1 MTIAKETDEALLQA
15 YLRKR
20 DKDAYGQL
28 YERHFPSLS
37 KYIAWQVHDLE
48 KGKDLAQNIFL
59 KLYQNPNSFDTSRNF
74 KVWLYT
80 VAKNRWKNELRNE
93 AIRTKHRALVPVET
107 ETFLPEQTEKDERL
121 KNLDQAL
128 GSLSENHKE
137 VFILKYSNGLSI
149 KEIAEVCACS
159 EGTVKSRL
167 FYALKYLK
175 TELNHSKINEL

>member
-1 MTIAKETDEALLQA
+1 LEKEETDENLLNA

-20 DKDAYGQL
+20 DKEAYSIL
-28 YERHFPSLS
+28 YERHFPALS

-74 KVWLYT
+74 KVWLFT

-93 AIRTKHRALVPVET
+93 AIRSKHKALVPIET
-107 ETFLPEQTEKDERL
+107 TAFIADIEEKDERL
-121 KNLDQAL
+121 KNLNAAL
-128 GSLSENHKE
+128 AKLSENHKE
-137 VFILKYSNGLSI
+137 VFVLKYSNGLSI
-149 KEIAEVCACS
+149 KEIAEVIDCS

-167 FYALKYLK
+167 FYALKQLK
-175 TELNHSKINEL
+175 DQLAPKTLNN